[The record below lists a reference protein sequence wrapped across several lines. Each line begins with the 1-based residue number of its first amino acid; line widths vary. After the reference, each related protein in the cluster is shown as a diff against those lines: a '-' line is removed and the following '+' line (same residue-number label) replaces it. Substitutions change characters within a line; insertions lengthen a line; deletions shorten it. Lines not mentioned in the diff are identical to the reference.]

1 MTKILL
7 SLLALMAALHISA
20 QSLYFVSGANKIYSI
35 NNDYTT
41 SYICTANPPDGVFL
55 NDIAI
60 SPTGNFYGNTNESI
74 YEIDILSGT
83 CTFLVDF
90 PVGGNSALACSYDS
104 LYAISAYHHL
114 IRYNLLTSEISIVA
128 DLGFPA
134 TGDISFYKG
143 NLIFTSYEDNF
154 ANSMIKA
161 YNPETGVLKD
171 IFCDSAF
178 FNFWGLSTQH
188 GTCDNET
195 VIISSSNNQLFSV
208 DFQSQ
213 LYNMLPVQLPAQF
226 SEFDS
231 INGLASTTEYLGS
244 MCEPQDLANLSCS
257 SLSADKNLKEKPLI
271 YPNPTSGV
279 LHLKNSDKVKKV
291 TIYDVT
297 GKIVRAVSEG
307 NMSVID
313 ISNLE
318 KGMYLMAIEGE
329 NTYSMHKVIKK

>member
-7 SLLALMAALHISA
+7 SLLALMAALPISG

-41 SYICTANPPDGVFL
+41 SYVCTANPPNGVFL

-83 CTFLVDF
+83 CTFLANF
-90 PVGGNSALACSYDS
+90 PTGGSSSLGCSSDS
-104 LYAISAYHHL
+104 LYAISGYYDL
-114 IRYNLLTSEISIVA
+114 IRYNFITSEISVIA
-128 DLGFPA
+128 YLGFAA

-143 NLIFTSYEDNF
+143 NLIFTTYEDNF

-171 IFCDSAF
+171 IFCDSEF

-244 MCEPQDLANLSCS
+244 LCEAQDLANLSCS
-257 SLSADKNLKEKPLI
+257 SLSADRNLKEEPLI
-271 YPNPTSGV
+271 YPNPTAGV

-291 TIYDVT
+291 AIYDVT
-297 GKIVRAVSEG
+297 GKIIRAVREG
-307 NMSVID
+307 DMSTID

-318 KGMYLMAIEGE
+318 KGMYIMTIEGE
-329 NTYSMHKVIKK
+329 NMYSTRKVIKK